1 MIIGLLPIDSRPCT
15 CDFPVQLA
23 HAAGAQVILPPAG
36 NISKYRETPDISRNI
51 RWLKDIAP
59 KCDCLVVS
67 AEQLIHGGLIQ
78 SRNASLTADE
88 QRAVLIEL
96 EAIKKASPN
105 TKIFLSTVL
114 MRTSISTVNEM
125 TRIWWEKVNEYSH
138 LMYLALSGENKDIQ
152 AQYESLKREIPEE
165 VLSAYHTARQ
175 VNHEINRACIEL
187 AAKKIVDI
195 LFICQ
200 EDCAPERIH
209 WFEQRVLT
217 EDIEKYGLRDR
228 VFLFNGTDEA
238 ACELMQKA
246 IHFKGTQA
254 EVVWLS
260 ENTGFTAN
268 YEDRPFAENLKG
280 HMRALNIR
288 EKKGAEK
295 VICILPPKK
304 KQGEACEIRTG
315 SCVDYTPDEL
325 KAISEKIRNL
335 TERGRR
341 CYLLDLD
348 FANGGNTR
356 LLEILGGTMPIL
368 SLWGYAGWNTA
379 SNSLGT
385 LLAQLLASDENSP
398 LNQAFTSERILDDA
412 VYQPVV
418 RPEVT
423 KRVRDSGEDIFN
435 IKDIPKTETLLR
447 ESFQRHRPILERIF
461 GGNVPEFEAKTRWNR
476 LFEAEIFIKGNR
488 PVEPKE

>member
-1 MIIGLLPIDSRPCT
+1 MIIGFLPLDSRPCT
-15 CDFPVQLA
+15 CDFPIQLA
-23 HAAGAQVILPPAG
+23 QQADVKIIVPPEG
-36 NISKYRETPDISRNI
+36 YVSKYRETPDISRNLH
-51 RWLKDIAP
+51 WLNTIAP

-78 SRNASLTADE
+78 SRNASLTAD
-88 QRAVLIEL
+88 QQHAILGGL
-96 EAIKKASPN
+96 EAIKKASPD

-125 TRIWWEKVNEYSH
+125 TRIWWEKVNVYSH
-138 LMYLALSGENKDIQ
+138 LMYLALSGGDKEIQ
-152 AQYESLKREIPEE
+152 AQYESLKKEIPEE
-165 VLSAYHTARQ
+165 VLTAYHTARQ
-175 VNHEINRACIEL
+175 VNHEINRACIAL
-187 AAKKIVDI
+187 AEKNVVDA
-195 LFICQ
+195 LFILQ

-209 WFEQRVLT
+209 WFEQRVLKA
-217 EDIEKYGLRDR
+217 DIEKHGLQDR

-238 ACELMQKA
+238 GCELMQKA
-246 IHFKGTQA
+246 IHPEGAEA

-260 ENTGFTAN
+260 ENTDFTAN

-288 EKKGAEK
+288 EKQGAQK
-295 VICILPPKK
+295 VICLLPPKG

-315 SCVDYTPDEL
+315 RCIDYTPDEL
-325 KAISEKIRNL
+325 GEISEKIRNL
-335 TERGRR
+335 TEQGKH

-356 LLEILGGTMPIL
+356 FLEILGGVMPVL

-398 LNQAFTSERILDDA
+398 SNQAFTSERILDDA
-412 VYQPVV
+412 IYQPIV

-423 KRVRDSGEDIFN
+423 KLVRDSGEDVFN
-435 IKDIPKTETLLR
+435 IKDLSKTETLLR
-447 ESFQRHRPILERIF
+447 ESFQRHRSILERIF
-461 GGNVPEFEAKTRWNR
+461 GGNVPEFEAKLRWNR
-476 LFEAEIFIKGNR
+476 LFEAEIFVKGNR
-488 PVEPKE
+488 LVDPKE

>member
-1 MIIGLLPIDSRPCT
+1 MIIGFLPIDSRPCT

-59 KCDCLVVS
+59 KCDCLVIS

-138 LMYLALSGENKDIQ
+138 LMYLALSGGNKDIQ

-187 AAKKIVDI
+187 AAKNIVDT

-246 IHFKGTQA
+246 IHP
-254 EVVWLS
+254 E
-260 ENTGFTAN
+260 
-268 YEDRPFAENLKG
+268 
-280 HMRALNIR
+280 
-288 EKKGAEK
+288 GAE
-295 VICILPPKK
+295 
-304 KQGEACEIRTG
+304 A
-315 SCVDYTPDEL
+315 
-325 KAISEKIRNL
+325 
-335 TERGRR
+335 
-341 CYLLDLD
+341 
-348 FANGGNTR
+348 
-356 LLEILGGTMPIL
+356 
-368 SLWGYAGWNTA
+368 
-379 SNSLGT
+379 
-385 LLAQLLASDENSP
+385 
-398 LNQAFTSERILDDA
+398 
-412 VYQPVV
+412 
-418 RPEVT
+418 
-423 KRVRDSGEDIFN
+423 
-435 IKDIPKTETLLR
+435 
-447 ESFQRHRPILERIF
+447 
-461 GGNVPEFEAKTRWNR
+461 
-476 LFEAEIFIKGNR
+476 
-488 PVEPKE
+488 